1 MFKNLIVYRIGE
13 GWSASASQLEAEL
26 DKARFVPCGLTQ
38 QKSSG
43 WIEPR
48 GEKHGPLVEL
58 VGGQWVLRLMTEQRV
73 VPGSVV
79 KRRTEEIAD
88 QIEDQTG
95 RRPGKKQTKELKE
108 QALLELLPMAFTKVA
123 STWVWISPKQRL
135 LVLDCGSQAKA
146 DEVVTLLV
154 KAMDGL
160 AVSLIQTEMSPAVA
174 MAHWLGTGEPPYQF
188 SVDRECELKSPDEM
202 KSVVRYARHPLDTDE
217 VKQHIQAGKVPTRVA
232 LSWRDRVS
240 FVLTEALQLKKL
252 AFLDV
257 VFEGEGSAVRG
268 GKVDK
273 SEAFEADVAISTG
286 ELTQLIPDLFEALGG
301 EALSMASVGTLKPE
315 VFAAGFADLSAS
327 SAPAAS
333 PAAQDSAADHAPPWD
348 A

>member
-13 GWSASASQLEAEL
+13 GWSASVAQLEAEL
-26 DKARFVPCGLTQ
+26 DKARFLPCGLTQ

-48 GEKHGPLVEL
+48 GEKYGPLVE
-58 VGGQWVLRLMTEQRV
+58 VIGGQWVLRLMTEQRV

-88 QIEDQTG
+88 QIEEQTG

-123 STWVWISPKQRL
+123 TTWVWLAPRQRL

-160 AVSLIQTEMSPAVA
+160 AVSLVQTEMSPAVA

-202 KSVVRYARHPLDTDE
+202 KSVVRYARHPLDTEE

-257 VFEGEGSAVRG
+257 VFEGDGAPARG

-301 EALSMASVGTLKPE
+301 EALTMASVGTLKPE
-315 VFAAGFADLSAS
+315 AAAEGL
-327 SAPAAS
+327 APAN
-333 PAAQDSAADHAPPWD
+333 AAPVAAPKGPHPAADHAPPWD

>member
-13 GWSASASQLEAEL
+13 GWSTSVAQLEAEL

-48 GEKHGPLVEL
+48 GEKHGPLVEV
-58 VGGQWVLRLMTEQRV
+58 VGGHWVLRLMTEQRV

-88 QIEDQTG
+88 QIEEQTG

-123 STWVWISPKQRL
+123 TTWVWIAPKQRL

-188 SVDRECELKSPDEM
+188 TVDRECELKSPDEM

-240 FVLTEALQLKKL
+240 FVLTEALQVKKL

-257 VFEGEGSAVRG
+257 VFEGDGAPARG

-286 ELTQLIPDLFEALGG
+286 ELTELIPDLLDALGG
-301 EALSMASVGTLKPE
+301 EALTMASVGTLKPE
-315 VFAAGFADLSAS
+315 GGVAPVGHAS
-327 SAPAAS
+327 STPAAS
-333 PAAQDSAADHAPPWD
+333 PTAPHPVADHAPPWD

>member
-48 GEKHGPLVEL
+48 GEKHGPLVEAI
-58 VGGQWVLRLMTEQRV
+58 GGQWVLRLMTEQRV

-79 KRRTEEIAD
+79 KRRTDEIAD
-88 QIEDQTG
+88 QIEEQTG

-123 STWVWISPKQRL
+123 TTWVWLSPKQRL

-146 DEVVTLLV
+146 DEIVTLLV

-160 AVSLIQTEMSPAVA
+160 SLSLIQTEMSPAVA

-202 KSVVRYARHPLDTDE
+202 KSVVRYARHPLDTEE

-232 LSWRDRVS
+232 LSWRERVS

-257 VFEGEGSAVRG
+257 VFEGEGTPSRG
-268 GKVDK
+268 GKVDQ

-286 ELTQLIPDLFEALGG
+286 ELIQLIPDLLEALGG
-301 EALSMASVGTLKPE
+301 EALTMASVGTLKPE
-315 VFAAGFADLSAS
+315 V
-327 SAPAAS
+327 APASAAA
-333 PAAQDSAADHAPPWD
+333 PATAALAAAPTAPHPVADHAPPWD